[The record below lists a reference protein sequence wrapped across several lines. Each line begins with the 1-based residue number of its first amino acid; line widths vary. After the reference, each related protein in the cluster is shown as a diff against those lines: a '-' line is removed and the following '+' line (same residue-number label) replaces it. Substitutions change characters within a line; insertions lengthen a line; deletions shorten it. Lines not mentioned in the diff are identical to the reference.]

1 MINSRIKMQTQSQL
15 KIWLQAVRTF
25 SFTASMLPVLVGA
38 ALAMHYTGP
47 TSWLLLPVILIASIL
62 LQAATN
68 TVSDYYDYKNGVDRD
83 YTYGSSRVITDGL
96 LPARALLKAGIIIFA
111 VATALGIILIVA
123 RGLPVV
129 ILGVVALAGGFFY
142 TAKPIGYKYF
152 AVGDLLVFILMG
164 PLMVM
169 GTNFVLTG
177 RFSTAA
183 IFVSLPIGFL
193 VAAILHANNT
203 RDIKHDIQAKVK
215 TVANILGYKAAKVD
229 YYILLTAAYISVVV
243 MIIVGILGFWTL
255 LVFLSLPVAIKNIRQ
270 LHEAGPEDIE
280 AIAQLDVHTAQL
292 HLLFGGLLTI
302 GIVIGALLQ

>member
-1 MINSRIKMQTQSQL
+1 MQTQSYL
-15 KIWLQAVRTF
+15 KIWLQAVRAF

-47 TSWLLLPVILIASIL
+47 TLWPLLPVILIASIL

-111 VATALGIILIVA
+111 VATALGIILIIA

-129 ILGVVALAGGFFY
+129 VLGVVALAGGFFY

-152 AVGDLLVFILMG
+152 AAGDLLVFILMG

-229 YYILLTAAYISVVV
+229 YYILLAAAYISVVV
-243 MIIVGILGFWTL
+243 MIIAGILGFWTL
-255 LVFLSLPVAIKNIRQ
+255 LIFLSLPVAIKNIRQ
-270 LHEAGPEDIE
+270 LHAAGPEDIE